1 MHFRSFLAALPL
13 LFASVSGG
21 LALELRLPAD
31 CTLGKDCFLQQFPDM
46 KKGDGAVDPYCG
58 VATYEDHDGVDLRIL
73 SMTDIKRGVPV
84 VAVADGEVLRGRD
97 GMADRLIAT
106 DAQRKAIT
114 PQACGN
120 GVVMSHADG
129 VETQYCHL
137 RKGSIVVKPG
147 QKLKA
152 GDKIGEIGASGLVQ
166 FPHVHLTV
174 RVKGKEID
182 PLTGNEVGTACIAD
196 PSDARP
202 LFAPSII
209 AAIKPDQPTLLG
221 FGLSGTVLDHDTL
234 AVSGIP
240 NTAKPG
246 DPARVAW
253 AWLANMR
260 PGDRLKILLAGP
272 DGKRIAE
279 NTTDPIDRSK
289 AIYFSYAGKKGS
301 PAPGLYKMEV
311 TVIRSGAPL
320 LRESREITVE

>member
-1 MHFRSFLAALPL
+1 MSAHVGR
-13 LFASVSGG
+13 
-21 LALELRLPAD
+21 ALELRLPAD
-31 CTLGKDCFLQQFPDM
+31 CKLGEDCFLQQFPDM

-58 VATYEDHDGVDLRIL
+58 VATYEGHDGVDLRIL
-73 SMTDIKRGVPV
+73 SMKDIERGVPV

-106 DAQRKAIT
+106 DAERKAIE

-120 GVVMSHADG
+120 GVVMAHADG
-129 VETQYCHL
+129 IETQYCHL
-137 RKGSIVVKPG
+137 RKGSIAVKPG

-174 RVKGKEID
+174 RVKGKEVD
-182 PLTGNEVGTACIAD
+182 PLTGNEVGTACVVD
-196 PSDARP
+196 PSNARP

-221 FGLSGTVLDHDTL
+221 FGLSGTVVDYDTL
-234 AVSGIP
+234 ALRGFP
-240 NTAKPG
+240 DTARPG
-246 DPARVAW
+246 DPVRIAW

-272 DGKRIAE
+272 DGKLIAD
-279 NTTDPIDRSK
+279 TVTDPLDRSK
-289 AIYFSYAGKKGS
+289 AVYFSYTGKKGS
-301 PAPGLYKMEV
+301 PAPGIHTLEV
-311 TVIRSGAPL
+311 TVIRRGAPL
-320 LRESREITVE
+320 VSVSRDIAVE